1 MTTRRYA
8 TIMCSVAALL
18 AVGSLPG
25 LATAS
30 ELAVPTQVVEKPQ
43 AVAVPRPTV
52 RTARGPVTFVR
63 RSYRPVRYIS
73 RPVVA
78 PIRYAALERRWSS
91 WTHMVFLGVGF

>member
-18 AVGSLPG
+18 VLGSLPG
-25 LATAS
+25 LATAT

-43 AVAVPRPTV
+43 ATPLPRPAV
-52 RTARGPVTFVR
+52 RTARRPVTFVR
-63 RSYRPVRYIS
+63 RSYRPVRYVG

-78 PIRYAALERRWSS
+78 PIHYAALERRWSS